1 MGNFLKCECPNCGQP
16 IEYPSEGTGQIVPC
30 PTCKKPFMLASES
43 IRMLKSNC
51 SQCFGGIEFSENGYG
66 YKVSCPHCG
75 QKTELGLN
83 LFLDLK
89 PFGMSSG
96 TKKEIR
102 FSKCEPAPTVIPPP
116 SPRRKRTPGVPLRKL
131 TEETIKIRTK
141 TGDTPLHRAA
151 KAGRISEIPRHLLR
165 TELFMVKNND
175 GQTPTHLAARF
186 GQFDKVPRDFLTKET
201 MAGILHY
208 LVIYGHADQIPKEF
222 LKPEFLSVCESGYE
236 TVLHVLARADR
247 LDLVPDIYA
256 NSEMWNLKDSSG
268 RTARDLHQIYLEW
281 KIIKERERSVP
292 GTEKQKEKLRWFG
305 CVFDEGITKGQAS
318 EMLDKCVREFPEKD
332 QAYYNRPA
340 TEEQLAR
347 LQEISDYPSNNPKNP
362 DNDPEPYYDP
372 AQPPT
377 YGEAKDLIRDWELR
391 ERQQIESSDLTDCAD
406 SYWEKHH
413 WDDDYEESE
422 RGQFDQACSEILDR
436 WQFRFGDLP
445 TRKQVAKAWELVKSR
460 KSNKTKFPTHSELVA
475 GLRELFSEFKKR

>member
-1 MGNFLKCECPNCGQP
+1 MSEFLKCECSHCGQP
-16 IEYPSEGTGQIVPC
+16 IEFPSEGIGQIVPC
-30 PTCKKPFMLASES
+30 PTCKKTFTLASES

-66 YKVSCPHCG
+66 CKVSCPHCG

-102 FSKCEPAPTVIPPP
+102 FCKCEPAPTVIPPSPP
-116 SPRRKRTPGVPLRKL
+116 SRKRTPGVPLRKL
-131 TEETIKIRTK
+131 TEETIKVRTK

-151 KAGRISEIPRHLLR
+151 KTGRISEIPRHLLG

-175 GQTPTHLAARF
+175 GQTPIHLAARF
-186 GQFDKVPRDFLTKET
+186 GQFDKVPPDFLTKET

-208 LVIYGHADQIPKEF
+208 LAIYGHADQIPKEF
-222 LKPEFLSVCESGYE
+222 LKPEFLSIYESGHE
-236 TVLHVLARADR
+236 TVLHALVRADR
-247 LDLVPDIYA
+247 LELVPEIYA

-281 KIIKERERSVP
+281 KTIKEKVRAEP
-292 GTEKQKEKLRWFG
+292 ATEKQREKLRYFG
-305 CVFDEGITKGQAS
+305 YAFDKNISKGQAS
-318 EMLDKCVREFPEKD
+318 DALDKCVRDFPEIN

-340 TEEQLAR
+340 TEEQLAKLR
-347 LQEISDYPSNNPKNP
+347 EINEQGQDSDEESP
-362 DNDPEPYYDP
+362 DLEEKVFM
-372 AQPPT
+372 T
-377 YGEAKDLIRDWELR
+377 YGYAKKLIQDWELSNR
-391 ERQQIESSDLTDCAD
+391 VFERQQIIASDLTDCED

-422 RGQFDQACSEILDR
+422 RGRFDQVCYEILDG
-436 WQFRFGDLP
+436 WQFDKFGELP

-460 KSNKTKFPTHSELVA
+460 KPNKSEFPTHIELVNT
-475 GLRELFSEFKKR
+475 LPELFPEFKRR